1 MKHKIKRIIP
11 VILIAGLGACHSG
24 GSTSSAS
31 GSVPVAGTI
40 DFSSTKQYATPL
52 LNQSLVTEQTA
63 SKAANASTACLAV
76 TSSSFQSSGQYYGSG
91 SFVITN
97 GCGETKSLDGMQV
110 TMEDSTSLDPSSFA
124 YSTVSPW
131 MEIKTSVVGI
141 TDDNGPTKLSITLE
155 TGGVLAPNASV
166 KISYGYNSPFG
177 NAPVNPVVSSDGEV
191 TPVEPGNINLTINT
205 SKLVTA
211 CQEPTICNI
220 PVVLAGQ
227 GGQFESVIARITNSN
242 VKSKIV
248 QKLNGLK
255 PSTYSLTVPA
265 NTLPPKIMFNAPN
278 PILLAAGQTVYESAS
293 FSAAKV
299 TTGVISYSINKPTGI
314 DQNTLDVSVIN
325 AESQMVATMNTEF
338 GKTVNVGNLTA
349 GRYTLTS
356 YGLADAIKGI
366 FYNPLNKVAQV
377 KANKTT
383 ELGAISLVAQPE
395 SNIVPAKLKITGLD
409 AGDTATITFT
419 DNYKGK
425 QYKFNQLTASNGTSN
440 LKLLKGD
447 VVTLNVTSSAASKY
461 EVVAPVTGTIK
472 ANTTLLVPFK
482 HKSQPSGG
490 NHIAVGYIDGTA
502 TGAFAAIPDAAFAKY
517 DVLIVGFSA
526 CDADHVNCANN
537 ADDALVPIFQ
547 RVSKNAKSGTVMLLS
562 LGGQNGSHSFS
573 GGSNAA
579 ENMSTLAKSLDADIR
594 YINSKITTPVKVTGV
609 DLDIEANDS
618 GNNITELAK
627 ALHQMG
633 YLVSTAPQASTN
645 GVGVTNPSNPTSVD
659 SSKPSNFIL
668 TASGTTNNDYGAA
681 IAAGYVDY
689 INLQAYN
696 SGPGVIKIPR
706 ENGGFSDETYTDFH
720 QYIAKAMNQTVSNDC
735 GTLDPVTKLYKN
747 GNQVCIPSTTKI
759 LIGTVANK
767 TAGGDATMWA
777 YEEKTAAGN
786 AKILAEY
793 TSSVKVATQYQYYG
807 GVMVWALGNDYYP
820 SAWGGNTWDP
830 AGAYTD
836 NLVNLGF

>member
-110 TMEDSTSLDPSSFA
+110 TMEDSTSLDPNSFA

-155 TGGVLAPNASV
+155 TGGVLAPNASI

-338 GKTVNVGNLTA
+338 GKSVNVGNLTA

-425 QYKFNQLTASNGTSN
+425 QYKFNQLTASNGISN

-482 HKSQPSGG
+482 HKSEPQPVTNGKYNATYWSSWGG
-490 NHIAVGYIDGTA
+490 NTAYGDAKGGSFATSYVPLNKIPAVYNVIIYAFVETADKHTPAITSGYETPE
-502 TGAFAAIPDAAFAKY
+502 AIKAEIKEVQNQKRK
-517 DVLIVGFSA
+517 VLISV
-526 CDADHVNCANN
+526 
-537 ADDALVPIFQ
+537 
-547 RVSKNAKSGTVMLLS
+547 
-562 LGGQNGSHSFS
+562 GGQNGHF
-573 GGSNAA
+573 
-579 ENMSTLAKSLDADIR
+579 ELATDAD
-594 YINSKITTPVKVTGV
+594 VKTFVTGMEQLI
-609 DLDIEANDS
+609 DSYGFDGLDIDLEGSSLGSYGTNFGKAVKEIADHYRTTTKKDFMITAAPEWSTPLAVNGFYDKAFQAI
-618 GNNITELAK
+618 GMNNIN
-627 ALHQMG
+627 
-633 YLVSTAPQASTN
+633 VIWPQFYNQGAGN
-645 GVGVTNPSNPTSVD
+645 GVNVNPNGWTVVAPNNGMD
-659 SSKPSNFIL
+659 KFISAL
-668 TASGTTNNDYGAA
+668 
-681 IAAGYVDY
+681 
-689 INLQAYN
+689 
-696 SGPGVIKIPR
+696 
-706 ENGGFSDETYTDFH
+706 
-720 QYIAKAMNQTVSNDC
+720 
-735 GTLDPVTKLYKN
+735 
-747 GNQVCIPSTTKI
+747 
-759 LIGTVANK
+759 
-767 TAGGDATMWA
+767 
-777 YEEKTAAGN
+777 
-786 AKILAEY
+786 
-793 TSSVKVATQYQYYG
+793 
-807 GVMVWALGNDYYP
+807 VWALATPEGHAANSQMITIPADKLAIGLPAANGAAGGAGIYVADSNQMRAAWSDLASKNIHP
-820 SAWGGNTWDP
+820 AGFMNWSADFDALSRNVGDAHYNHTAWEFGNT
-830 AGAYTD
+830 AAE
-836 NLVNLGF
+836 LIK

>member
-11 VILIAGLGACHSG
+11 IILVAGLGACNSG
-24 GSTSSAS
+24 GTASSS
-31 GSVPVAGTI
+31 GSTPLGGTI

-52 LNQSLVTEQTA
+52 LNQVLVAGQA
-63 SKAANASTACLAV
+63 SSKAANASTECLTVA
-76 TSSSFQSSGQYYGSG
+76 SSSFVASGAYYGSG

-97 GCGETKSLDGMQV
+97 SCGETKSLDGMQV
-110 TMEDSTSLDPSSFA
+110 IMEDSTNLDPSSFA

-131 MEIKTSVVGI
+131 MEIKTSVVGMS
-141 TDDNGPTKLSITLE
+141 DDNGPAKLAITLE
-155 TGGVLAPNASV
+155 TDGVLAPNASI
-166 KISYGYNSPFG
+166 KISYGYNTPLG
-177 NAPVNPVVSSDGEV
+177 NGPANPVVSSNGEV
-191 TPVEPGNINLTINT
+191 TPVEPGNINLTLNT

-220 PVVLAGQ
+220 PVVLSGQ
-227 GGQFESVIARITNSN
+227 GGQFESVVARITNSN
-242 VKSKIV
+242 VKSKII

-255 PSTYSLTVPA
+255 PGSYSVTVPA

-278 PILLAAGQTVYESAS
+278 PILLTSGQTVYESAS

-299 TTGVISYSINKPTGI
+299 TTGIISYSINKPAGT
-314 DQNTLDVSVIN
+314 DQNALDVSVIN
-325 AESQMVATMNTEF
+325 SESQMVASLNTEF
-338 GKTVNVGNLTA
+338 GKAVNVSNLSA

-356 YGLADAIKGI
+356 YGLADAIKGT

-383 ELGAISLVAQPE
+383 ELGAINLVAQSE
-395 SNIVPAKLKITGLD
+395 SNIVPTKLKITGLD
-409 AGDTATITFT
+409 AGDTATITLT

-425 QYKFNQLTASNGTSN
+425 QYKFNQLTAANGVTN
-440 LKLLKGD
+440 LKLLRGD
-447 VVTLNVTSSAASKY
+447 VVTLNVTPSSASKY
-461 EVVAPVTGTIK
+461 DVVAPVTGTIK
-472 ANTTLLVPFK
+472 ANGTLLVPFK
-482 HKSQPSGG
+482 HKSQPAGG
-490 NHIAVGYIDGTA
+490 KHIAVGYIDGTA

-547 RVSKNAKSGTVMLLS
+547 RISKNAKSGAVMLLS

-594 YINSKITTPVKVTGV
+594 YINSKISTSVKVTGV

-633 YLVSTAPQASTN
+633 HVVSTAPQASTN
-645 GVGVTNPSNPTSVD
+645 GIGVTNQANPTSVD
-659 SSKPSNFIL
+659 PSKPSNFIL

-706 ENGGFSDETYTDFH
+706 ENGSFSDETYTDFH

-747 GNQVCIPSTTKI
+747 GNQVCIPSATKI

-793 TSSVKVATQYQYYG
+793 TSSVKVAAQYQYYA

-820 SAWGGNTWDP
+820 SAWGNNTWDP
-830 AGAYTD
+830 VGAYTN